1 MRILTV
7 VVLAVLAPVVI
18 SCSSDSVGSELTE
31 VELAW
36 CADPGNFAS
45 YDAIWD
51 AADELGVDTIG
62 HFMLDEAGIA
72 TDVDPDD
79 LSAADLT
86 EEEMG
91 ALLAVGDDF
100 DSSDDI
106 WLEYLATE
114 DGTKACQTA
123 YASSGG

>member
-7 VVLAVLAPVVI
+7 VFVAVLTLVAV
-18 SCSSDSVGSELTE
+18 SCSSDSAESELTE
-31 VELAW
+31 AELAW
-36 CADPGNFAS
+36 CADPGDFTS

-62 HFMLDEAGIA
+62 HFMLDKASIT
-72 TDVDPDD
+72 TDVDPND

-86 EEEMG
+86 DEEME

-100 DSSDDI
+100 DNSDDI
-106 WLEYLATE
+106 WLEYLATD
-114 DGTKACQTA
+114 DGTKACQSA
-123 YASSGG
+123 YESASG